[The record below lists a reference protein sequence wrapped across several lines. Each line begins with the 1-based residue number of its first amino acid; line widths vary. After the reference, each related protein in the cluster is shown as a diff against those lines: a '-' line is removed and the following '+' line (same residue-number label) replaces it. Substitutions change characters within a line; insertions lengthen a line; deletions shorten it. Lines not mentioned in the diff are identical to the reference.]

1 MTSTARNESGSGAT
15 VTPLVAGTDIER
27 LEKRA
32 EQYLR
37 RSKRTPTDHTHV
49 CFGSMLSKKAIRQV
63 ALVWG
68 AAFRLFGRASEPDRR
83 TPRPTCK
90 ASYAIDAHTPPVGAA
105 VATAPFGYYGGGP
118 YYGGGLYAG
127 AGAYYAGSPWGD
139 YECRLPHAYDCR
151 PHASKDWG
159 YH

>member
-49 CFGSMLSKKAIRQV
+49 CFGSITEV
-63 ALVWG
+63 AAPNFDFRFTPESGLNSD
-68 AAFRLFGRASEPDRR
+68 AAPCPRRADF
-83 TPRPTCK
+83 
-90 ASYAIDAHTPPVGAA
+90 
-105 VATAPFGYYGGGP
+105 VAKV
-118 YYGGGLYAG
+118 
-127 AGAYYAGSPWGD
+127 S
-139 YECRLPHAYDCR
+139 
-151 PHASKDWG
+151 
-159 YH
+159 